1 MLESMRGPAGG
12 VGLAVQAGRGPPELT
27 SGPGG
32 LVGDGWEAGSGEKG
46 LRGLVRPTELM
57 GLAGLVVL

>member
-1 MLESMRGPAGG
+1 M
-12 VGLAVQAGRGPPELT
+12 AVQAGRGPPELT